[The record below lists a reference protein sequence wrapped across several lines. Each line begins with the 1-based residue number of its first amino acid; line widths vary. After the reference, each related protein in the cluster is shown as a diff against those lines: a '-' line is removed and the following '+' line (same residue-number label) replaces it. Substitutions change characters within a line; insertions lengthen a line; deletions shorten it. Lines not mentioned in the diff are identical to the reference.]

1 MMSEYADDNRELGTV
16 LRTRMMPELHRDDGG
31 NIVWLPL
38 TREDEPAH
46 DKVTQYLEQTIAIGA
61 DDVTY
66 GWVVRDFP
74 PPPPPPAKTPEQVQA
89 EFSAAIQARL
99 DGFAQE
105 RLYDS
110 ILSACTYATSTEQTF
125 AAEGQRCVT
134 LRDAT
139 WRAAWTILAEVQA
152 GTRTAPTPEELFDLL
167 PDLTWE

>member
-1 MMSEYADDNRELGTV
+1 
-16 LRTRMMPELHRDDGG
+16 MPELHRDDGG
-31 NIVWLPL
+31 NVVWLPL

-110 ILSACTYATSTEQTF
+110 ILSACTYAASSDPAF
-125 AAEGQRCVT
+125 AAEGQRCIE

-139 WRAAWTILAEVQA
+139 WRAAYGILADALA
-152 GTRTAPTPEELFDLL
+152 GNRPAPSIESLFDEL
-167 PDLTWE
+167 PALTWPE